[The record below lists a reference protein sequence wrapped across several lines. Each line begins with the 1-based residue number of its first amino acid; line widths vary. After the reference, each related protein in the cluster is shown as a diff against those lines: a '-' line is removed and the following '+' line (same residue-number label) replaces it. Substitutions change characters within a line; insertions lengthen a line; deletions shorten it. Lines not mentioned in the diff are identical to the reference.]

1 MGGRVFKNQ
10 DGSLQAD
17 RISASDY
24 RALKVYFKRAILDY
38 IHKYSKEVEPSRRKD
53 FSNFNFAIPKEL
65 EDKES

>member
-24 RALKVYFKRAILDY
+24 GALKVYFKRAILNY
-38 IHKYSKEVEPSRRKD
+38 IHKYS
-53 FSNFNFAIPKEL
+53 EL
-65 EDKES
+65 YATLKK